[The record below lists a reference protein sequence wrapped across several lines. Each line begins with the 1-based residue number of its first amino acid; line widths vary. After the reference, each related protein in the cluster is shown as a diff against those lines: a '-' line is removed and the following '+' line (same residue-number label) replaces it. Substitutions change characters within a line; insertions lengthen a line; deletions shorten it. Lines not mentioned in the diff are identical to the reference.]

1 MFLISLNYF
10 RAIAILFIVLGH
22 SYFLAGIN
30 FRSLSLSEEILINL
44 ITGGT
49 TLFVFISGFLFHHIF
64 LPKYQYKNFIV
75 GKVKNVLIPYL
86 ILSIPIIFIYME
98 GKGWGQYY
106 LPVSNGPVGEYIVP
120 VLEYYLSGDALFGYW
135 YIPFVML
142 TFLMAPIHV
151 IFIRQKTS
159 IQLVVIALF
168 ILISMLMQRPINN
181 LYVFQSVLYFF
192 PVYLIGILCSIHKE
206 KIYDVMTGKEL
217 FLLFLVIYLAALEA
231 LLGQHGNYQ
240 KQAFILSGI
249 DISLVQKL
257 ILSLFFMVWL
267 HRFEKTANQPINL
280 IASTSFGIF
289 FLHGYFIFIINHIAY
304 KLGATNLYRLI
315 KIEFLS
321 PWLLIIP
328 IFIIL
333 IVLSILTVVGL
344 KKIIPKYSRY
354 IVGY

>member
-22 SYFLAGIN
+22 SYILAGVN
-30 FRSLSLSEEILINL
+30 FSTLSLRDEVLINL

-98 GKGWGQYY
+98 GKGWQQYY
-106 LPVSNGPVGEYIVP
+106 LPVSKGLIGEYIIP
-120 VLEYYLSGDALFGYW
+120 TLEYYLSGDALGGYW

-142 TFLMAPIHV
+142 TFLMAPVHV
-151 IFIRQKTS
+151 LFAYQKTL
-159 IQLVVIALF
+159 IQLLIIALF
-168 ILISMLMQRPINN
+168 LLISLLMQRPVNN
-181 LYVFQSVLYFF
+181 LYVLQSVLYFF
-192 PVYLIGILCSIHKE
+192 PVYLIGITCSIHKE
-206 KIYDVMTGKEL
+206 KIYDVMTGKEP
-217 FLLFLVIYLAALEA
+217 FLLFLVIYLAVLEA

-240 KQAFILSGI
+240 KEIFVFNGI
-249 DISLVQKL
+249 DVSLIQKL

-267 HRFEKTANQPINL
+267 HRFEKTSNEPMNL

-289 FLHGYFIFIINHIAY
+289 FLHGYFIFIINQIAY
-304 KLGATNLYRLI
+304 KLGATNLYNLI
-315 KIEFLS
+315 NIEFLS

-328 IFIIL
+328 IFTIL
-333 IVLSILTVVGL
+333 ILLSILTVTSL